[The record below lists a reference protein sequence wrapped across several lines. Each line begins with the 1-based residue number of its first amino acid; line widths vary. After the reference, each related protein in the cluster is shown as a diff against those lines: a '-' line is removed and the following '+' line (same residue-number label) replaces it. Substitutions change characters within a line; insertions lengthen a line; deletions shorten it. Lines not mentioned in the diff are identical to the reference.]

1 MEIWYAA
8 RVESSR
14 LKTIKVFDQT
24 VKTREIKVLYEADGK
39 RMWHSLHNSEIRA
52 ASEQPPDARDGMMAA
67 MLDGVWT
74 DTCSEAELESLGASL
89 NAAIRMVEVTADA
102 QIEIEHAM
110 FMVMVD
116 DKGNKSLE
124 PVASLDARN
133 AWAWRTPRNEREYN
147 RSPQRPL
154 WRTAKE
160 LKMDEYKQIHTF
172 DLVYLS
178 DVDLD
183 TYKVY
188 DTIWA
193 YKIKLDGTS
202 DRKLDKLN
210 PRWCLVGTPMDR
222 DMYKSHAET
231 LRMWMFK
238 IILAIKA
245 AHYKK
250 LVAFAFDL
258 KNAFQS
264 TRTDFDKQSGKPT
277 GQPPLY
283 CTQAPGFEQRGPNGE
298 KMVCKVYVG
307 LQGRIDASLLTST
320 NIWKLVKKLGF
331 ARMLADSQAFVYHNG
346 PMVGK
351 DVSLSEIIDSFKATE
366 DSSGQQPPKAWG
378 VFGLHVDDGF
388 GVATGVMDPE
398 RNRLVQYLRGGIA
411 IEYAITMTGWRKQL
425 GFIITCDD
433 KEETV
438 SLSAPGPLAEL
449 ADKVLDGVG
458 RYAPKHIMT
467 AEMESLA
474 PGVVPPIGDPSRGS
488 YLQDQ
493 ELCRSALGALIW
505 LCNAYPQATPPVN
518 MLCKDMASPSPATLK
533 SVRHVLMHLLAY
545 PDCVKFGPCEGLERP
560 ERDAD
565 LLQPHGG
572 KLIPYFHFFSDGATG
587 AEARSYS
594 GSVGMLA
601 GGPVYAALGR
611 QHLTAPEVH
620 AIEIVAAGTGLNI
633 AMAINGALQEL
644 GIRLGRPTPFYLD
657 SKSSVDV
664 AKSDKAVK
672 HSAWLFRRTV
682 VLHEAVGENLNE
694 IVIFHIPGKD
704 MLADPFT
711 KYLVYME
718 WRRHM
723 DVLLNK
729 RFTV

>member
-1 MEIWYAA
+1 
-8 RVESSR
+8 
-14 LKTIKVFDQT
+14 
-24 VKTREIKVLYEADGK
+24 
-39 RMWHSLHNSEIRA
+39 
-52 ASEQPPDARDGMMAA
+52 
-67 MLDGVWT
+67 
-74 DTCSEAELESLGASL
+74 
-89 NAAIRMVEVTADA
+89 
-102 QIEIEHAM
+102 
-110 FMVMVD
+110 
-116 DKGNKSLE
+116 
-124 PVASLDARN
+124 
-133 AWAWRTPRNEREYN
+133 
-147 RSPQRPL
+147 
-154 WRTAKE
+154 
-160 LKMDEYKQIHTF
+160 MDEYKQIHTF

-250 LVAFAFDL
+250 LLAFAFDL

-283 CTQAPGFEQRGPNGE
+283 CTQAPGFEQRGPKGE
-298 KMVCKVYVG
+298 KMVCKVNVG

-331 ARMLADSQAFVYHNG
+331 VRMLADSQAFVYHNG

-351 DVSLSEIIDSFKATE
+351 DVSLSEIINSFKATE

-505 LCNAYPQATPPVN
+505 LCNAYPQRNEAAIH
-518 MLCKDMASPSPATLK
+518 ASHRATLLLITCVA
-533 SVRHVLMHLLAY
+533 SHSNHHCFVRYVLQ
-545 PDCVKFGPCEGLERP
+545 G
-560 ERDAD
+560 RDARRAKPLAIQLRSLCCSGSRRSQMQGD
-565 LLQPHGG
+565 SGWPMLNHRLQRGKETGVAKEKGGG
-572 KLIPYFHFFSDGATG
+572 K
-587 AEARSYS
+587 
-594 GSVGMLA
+594 
-601 GGPVYAALGR
+601 
-611 QHLTAPEVH
+611 
-620 AIEIVAAGTGLNI
+620 
-633 AMAINGALQEL
+633 
-644 GIRLGRPTPFYLD
+644 
-657 SKSSVDV
+657 
-664 AKSDKAVK
+664 
-672 HSAWLFRRTV
+672 
-682 VLHEAVGENLNE
+682 
-694 IVIFHIPGKD
+694 GKG
-704 MLADPFT
+704 
-711 KYLVYME
+711 
-718 WRRHM
+718 
-723 DVLLNK
+723 
-729 RFTV
+729 